1 VITVFVSAK
10 RKGIIATIA
19 TKRTISVAR
28 TIARGKS
35 KNAIAIATGSA
46 TIVAI
51 GVATR
56 GVISVVISIVSL
68 TITTIIAIAIA
79 TGSATI
85 VAIGVATRGV
95 ISVVISIVSLSI
107 TTVIAIAIATGSAT
121 IATVVATIVATGIT
135 QDELKEVGVKKT
147 RKYLIYAFLCF
158 FVF

>member
-35 KNAIAIATGSA
+35 KN
-46 TIVAI
+46 
-51 GVATR
+51 
-56 GVISVVISIVSL
+56 
-68 TITTIIAIAIA
+68 AIAIA

>member
-85 VAIGVATRGV
+85 VAM
-95 ISVVISIVSLSI
+95 
-107 TTVIAIAIATGSAT
+107 AI
-121 IATVVATIVATGIT
+121 ATIVATGIT